1 MHRCKRLGVQ
11 GMEVYSTAL
20 WHLKRE
26 VELSHLA
33 QEALALDRLSPH
45 TCCVLG
51 NCFSL
56 QKVPPAPFLS
66 VHTCMRNEGQ
76 AIVE

>member
-1 MHRCKRLGVQ
+1 MQ